1 MALNRQSPRH
11 DHDIQIFSA
20 EEMQRRHDNLVA
32 WMRKGDVDAALVHT
46 ADNVYY
52 LSGVPLLSPWGRPLW
67 YVITASGESA
77 LIGSGIELENMQSS
91 FLDEAL
97 WYADEKHVEEAAL
110 DLALKFLGSRN
121 NTLAVEASLLTERQR
136 EGIESRFPS
145 VARQI
150 EIGDQLADWRLIK
163 SSEEL
168 ELLELA
174 GEVAKIG
181 ANAFLE
187 EFREGV
193 TELHVTSAA
202 VSAMNIAT
210 AALAPVGLSSSYSY
224 CQVGLRT
231 LTPHLHAGG
240 RRVRKGDVVGLNVF
254 PTISGYCVELE
265 RTFVYGEPTKQQDD
279 ALRAVTDAF
288 TMAKGLVAPGVIA
301 GDIDT
306 AARNRLI
313 ELGYGNN
320 LRHGTGHA
328 HGIMIGQTSRE
339 EFGELRE
346 YNRHVIRNGIACSVE
361 PGIFIPEVGGFRH
374 SDVMIVRNDVAECIT
389 EFDVLLDM

>member
-1 MALNRQSPRH
+1 MPLNRRPPRH

-20 EEMQRRHDNLVA
+20 EEMRRRRDNLIT
-32 WMRKGDVDAALVHT
+32 WMRNNDVDAALVHT

-67 YVITASGESA
+67 YAMRSSGESA
-77 LIGSGIELENMQSS
+77 LVGSGIELENMQSS
-91 FLDEAL
+91 YLDEAL
-97 WYADEKHVEEAAL
+97 WYDDEKHVEEAAL
-110 DLALKFLGSRN
+110 DLAAKFLGSN
-121 NTLAVEASLLTERQR
+121 YVTLALEASLVTQRQR
-136 EGIESRFPS
+136 DGIENRFPGAGH
-145 VARQI
+145 VDMGKQFA
-150 EIGDQLADWRLIK
+150 EWRLIK
-163 SSEEL
+163 SDEEI
-168 ELLELA
+168 ELLRLA
-174 GEVAKIG
+174 GDVAKIG

-210 AALAPVGLSSSYSY
+210 AALAPVGLSSSYAY
-224 CQVGLRT
+224 CQVGMRT
-231 LTPHLHAGG
+231 MTPHLHAGG
-240 RRVRKGDVVGLNVF
+240 RRIRRGDVVGLNVF

-265 RTFVYGEPTKQQDD
+265 RTFVYGESTKAQDD
-279 ALRAVTDAF
+279 ALAAVTDAF
-288 TMAKGLVAPGVIA
+288 TLAKTLVEPGVVM

-306 AARNRLI
+306 TARARLA
-313 ELGYGNN
+313 ELGYGDC

-346 YNRHVIRNGIACSVE
+346 YNRHKVQNGIACSVE
-361 PGIFIPEVGGFRH
+361 PGIFIPGIGGFRH
-374 SDVMIVRNDVAECIT
+374 SDVMVVSNDTAECIT